1 MSRVVAE
8 AARFVGRLFRRAPNE
23 IRRMKYGF
31 IGLGVLGARLANNL
45 LAAGVDLTVYDLRD
59 QAIQTAAAAGARAGT
74 GVADVAGQVD
84 VLITCLPSPAASGRV
99 MEGDRGALVA
109 LKPGAVWIEMST
121 TSVTEIKRLAELA
134 AAREIAVLECPA
146 TGGVQRAARGE
157 MTLLVGGDE
166 TVFAA
171 QRPLLEK
178 IGRQII
184 YMGRLGDASLI
195 KVISNLLCLVDLV
208 AMGEAL
214 MLARRGGLDLGKCY
228 TAITA
233 SSGSSREFE
242 DWAPVILNGSYNTG
256 FTTDL
261 GLKDLGL
268 ITALGKQLDVPLKL
282 AALVEQ
288 LFIESRAK
296 YGGDAWTPHVIKML
310 EEATGVELR
319 AEGFADVMAEH

>member
-1 MSRVVAE
+1 
-8 AARFVGRLFRRAPNE
+8 
-23 IRRMKYGF
+23 
-31 IGLGVLGARLANNL
+31 
-45 LAAGVDLTVYDLRD
+45 
-59 QAIQTAAAAGARAGT
+59 
-74 GVADVAGQVD
+74 
-84 VLITCLPSPAASGRV
+84 
-99 MEGDRGALVA
+99 MEGDRGALAA

-121 TSVTEIKRLAELA
+121 TSVAEIKRLAELA

-268 ITALGKQLDVPLKL
+268 ITALGKQLDVPFKAGRAGR
-282 AALVEQ
+282 AAVYRIARE
-288 LFIESRAK
+288 IRRRCVDTAC
-296 YGGDAWTPHVIKML
+296 D
-310 EEATGVELR
+310 
-319 AEGFADVMAEH
+319 